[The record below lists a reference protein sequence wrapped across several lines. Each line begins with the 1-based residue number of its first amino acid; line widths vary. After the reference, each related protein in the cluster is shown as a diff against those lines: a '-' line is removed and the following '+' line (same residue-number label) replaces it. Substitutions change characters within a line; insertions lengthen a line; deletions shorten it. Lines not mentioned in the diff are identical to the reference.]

1 MRLETEMGEG
11 GGGFKG
17 EEHCLRGISANLN
30 CTSSTKSKLNE
41 LVEEKKRQPLNETAS
56 ADKNKQYSL

>member
-1 MRLETEMGEG
+1 MG
-11 GGGFKG
+11 GGGVKG
-17 EEHCLRGISANLN
+17 EEHCLRGSSANLN